1 MSIYLI
7 VLSGLILGLG
17 AVPFFRPRSIFDYPF
32 VVGMFLSVWFLPQAW
47 NVERLGLAGAFDPTL
62 AWRYIILCIVFL
74 VGGYLLGRG
83 MNLQQAKTNQAE
95 ISAMYSEKRMSQ
107 ASAGLIA
114 VGAVAYFMMS
124 RLAATDEY
132 GAGWNGIIIVYA
144 TLAQCLVFG
153 AALTF
158 LIYLRTKD
166 KFSLVLFFIATAVFA
181 PVLFVSIKR
190 EFIFEFCVIVFG
202 SLFLVRNIVPSRLI
216 LIAGCVIGAFIVN
229 NAGDIRGYVK
239 ENDATLVGALT
250 DSDLITQSTTSA
262 RDRSAEPAAPEV
274 SGAVTDIAIASE
286 IGDYYPFT
294 SIINGM
300 VSRYFPSF
308 IFGRDAKNALM
319 MKNRDENP
327 LLNRYY
333 ANGATR
339 TGFSDTFQDFWYFGV
354 FAFMALGFFYGW
366 TLNLA
371 KIGGLRG
378 QYLYVSMLGTG
389 LHAITH
395 SFAEFAA
402 ALPFLWLVVWLPF
415 RYARITPEESKR
427 LMLALHLQG
436 RS

>member
-1 MSIYLI
+1 VSIYLI
-7 VLSGLILGLG
+7 ILSGLILALG
-17 AVPFFRPRSIFDYPF
+17 AVPFFRPRSVFDYPF

-47 NVERLGLAGAFDPTL
+47 NVEKLGLAGAFDPTL

-83 MNLQQAKTNQAE
+83 MNLQETQTKQVE

-107 ASAGLIA
+107 ASACLIA
-114 VGAVAYFMMS
+114 IGAFAYFMMS
-124 RLAATDEY
+124 RMAETEEY
-132 GAGWNGIIIVYA
+132 SAGWTGVIVVYA

-166 KFSLVLFFIATAVFA
+166 KFSLVLFCIATAVFA
-181 PVLFVSIKR
+181 PVLFISIKR
-190 EFIFEFCVIVFG
+190 EFIFEFCVIILG
-202 SLFLVRNIVPSRLI
+202 SLYLVRNVVPSRLV

-239 ENDATLVGALT
+239 KNDATLVGALT
-250 DSDLITQSTTSA
+250 DSDLITQANGVKSSF
-262 RDRSAEPAAPEV
+262 DPQAPEV
-274 SGAVTDIAIASE
+274 NGAVTDIAIATD

-294 SIINGM
+294 SIVNGL

-354 FAFMALGFFYGW
+354 FAFLGLGFFYGW

-371 KIGGLRG
+371 KMGGLRG

-395 SFAEFAA
+395 SFAEFTA
-402 ALPFLWLVVWLPF
+402 ALPFLWIVVWLPF

-427 LMLALHLQG
+427 LMLALRLQG